1 MRLLAKSGCNCIE
14 DYFTRLDVLNKT
26 FNPRF
31 NEAKM
36 FLKKRLSTTNKLVQ
50 RQNPGARRRQ
60 DGTMIQSK
68 VRGAID
74 LENPDGNSHSEI
86 ANQATHLHPI
96 PLTPNIHAKPLA
108 NHHHMDFKDLKR
120 IVHAGAAMGHG
131 GHGHGHGSH
140 GHSPKPPAHDSSKR
154 GSKPSLLEGVDLNPQ
169 RTMGDFKNLIKS
181 VKVAEMEA
189 EERAKVSDE
198 ATKRRSE
205 RATAELTYPTRSAQS
220 PVLKD
225 GKLVLQHHHH
235 SERSVHKKHSHPSP
249 HVSPK
254 PEERASPVDAAMGPV
269 GGESVLSIDLHDIY
283 LFGKA
288 NIFNKAV
295 DVLLLAFCTYI
306 AMLATNFGFLAADME
321 NTGLMVL
328 LMLFPAAISIFPL
341 TATILYMCQLR
352 SISVLDIEC
361 VAKILEGEPLARATI

>member
-50 RQNPGARRRQ
+50 RQNHGARRRQ

-140 GHSPKPPAHDSSKR
+140 GHSPKPPARDSSKR

-198 ATKRRSE
+198 ATKRRSDE
-205 RATAELTYPTRSAQS
+205 AT
-220 PVLKD
+220 K
-225 GKLVLQHHHH
+225 
-235 SERSVHKKHSHPSP
+235 
-249 HVSPK
+249 
-254 PEERASPVDAAMGPV
+254 RASHCRTNLSHSLGAVASFEGWEAGFAASP
-269 GGESVLSIDLHDIY
+269 S
-283 LFGKA
+283 
-288 NIFNKAV
+288 
-295 DVLLLAFCTYI
+295 
-306 AMLATNFGFLAADME
+306 
-321 NTGLMVL
+321 
-328 LMLFPAAISIFPL
+328 
-341 TATILYMCQLR
+341 Q
-352 SISVLDIEC
+352 
-361 VAKILEGEPLARATI
+361 

>member
-1 MRLLAKSGCNCIE
+1 
-14 DYFTRLDVLNKT
+14 
-26 FNPRF
+26 
-31 NEAKM
+31 
-36 FLKKRLSTTNKLVQ
+36 
-50 RQNPGARRRQ
+50 
-60 DGTMIQSK
+60 
-68 VRGAID
+68 
-74 LENPDGNSHSEI
+74 
-86 ANQATHLHPI
+86 
-96 PLTPNIHAKPLA
+96 
-108 NHHHMDFKDLKR
+108 
-120 IVHAGAAMGHG
+120 
-131 GHGHGHGSH
+131 
-140 GHSPKPPAHDSSKR
+140 
-154 GSKPSLLEGVDLNPQ
+154 
-169 RTMGDFKNLIKS
+169 
-181 VKVAEMEA
+181 
-189 EERAKVSDE
+189 
-198 ATKRRSE
+198 
-205 RATAELTYPTRSAQS
+205 
-220 PVLKD
+220 
-225 GKLVLQHHHH
+225 
-235 SERSVHKKHSHPSP
+235 
-249 HVSPK
+249 VSPK